1 MDALIVIATFLLITG
16 GVIWAVRATAKP
28 AEKKVEKPKEEYIS
42 PSDRA
47 YMREHNLLNNAPP
60 KKRTF
65 VKREETPTP
74 APTVVVH
81 DSGPDLLT
89 TMILM
94 DAMSSKHDTT
104 SGSVTWKD
112 EIPTTIHRSNTSNPI
127 DFPTTPSYTSSY
139 SSSSDDSSSRSS
151 YSSSSSSDSSYS
163 SSSSDSS
170 YSSSSD

>member
-47 YMREHNLLNNAPP
+47 YMREYNLLNNAPPP

-65 VKREETPTP
+65 VKREEAP

-81 DSGPDLLT
+81 NSGPDLLT

-112 EIPTTIHRSNTSNPI
+112 ETPTIHRTP
-127 DFPTTPSYTSSY
+127 DPEPATPSYTSSY

-170 YSSSSD
+170 YSSSSSFD

>member
-1 MDALIVIATFLLITG
+1 MDALIVIAVFLLITG

-28 AEKKVEKPKEEYIS
+28 AEKKDEKPKEEYIS

-47 YMREHNLLNNAPP
+47 YMREYNLLNNAPP
-60 KKRTF
+60 KQRTF
-65 VKREETPTP
+65 VKREAP

-81 DSGPDLLT
+81 NSGPDLLT

-112 EIPTTIHRSNTSNPI
+112 ETPTIHRSNTDNPI